1 MTQAHPTMS
10 DLFKLEYPQSVGVYD
25 TYNEAQKAV
34 DFLADSHFPVQ
45 NLCIVGTELRS
56 VERVLGRRTWGTVLG
71 QGLQNGLSTG
81 IMVSLLLWFLQPGV
95 NVLQLF
101 VVGLSMGLI
110 IGLVF
115 AVLGYAMAR
124 GRRDFNSISQ
134 TVATKYEL
142 LAEHKVAQNARE
154 LVATMPGARAALFVP
169 QATPQ
174 GYPPQ
179 PYPPVGYGQ
188 QGYGQQGYGQQGY
201 GQPYGQPGY
210 GQPGYGQPGYG
221 QPGYGQ
227 PGYSGQSYP
236 SGQEQQPPESTQGE
250 HSPTQPESPTRP
262 DGSAGG

>member
-1 MTQAHPTMS
+1 MTQAHPTMT

-81 IMVSLLLWFLQPGV
+81 IMVSLLLWVLQPGV

-101 VVGLSMGLI
+101 LVGLSMGLI

-124 GRRDFNSISQ
+124 GRRDFNSVSQ

-142 LAEHKVAQNARE
+142 LAEHKVAQQARE
-154 LVATMPGARAALFVP
+154 LVATMPGARAAMFAP
-169 QATPQ
+169 QASQLAYPQ
-174 GYPPQ
+174 Q
-179 PYPPVGYGQ
+179 PYPQ
-188 QGYGQQGYGQQGY
+188 Q
-201 GQPYGQPGY
+201 GY
-210 GQPGYGQPGYG
+210 GQPGYGQPYPQQGYG

-227 PGYSGQSYP
+227 EAYGQQPYP
-236 SGQEQQPPESTQGE
+236 SPYGQQPYPAPGQPPEQ
-250 HSPTQPESPTRP
+250 SPQPKDPASPSEE
-262 DGSAGG
+262 DGTPRA